1 MFKLRNV
8 LIMVLGL
15 FLITGCFKSEEEKY
29 QDKINKILNHMETK
43 YGEKFY
49 VSSPFG
55 GRGRNDD
62 LRVMV
67 KPLRYKGTSKED
79 DDFYED
85 YAFIKTNSITGD
97 GFGTVYLKEGAEEYF
112 KPKLKELFGEN
123 VLVAIEPEGK
133 YKYIDF
139 KQEMN
144 DRSREY
150 NSNPIGSYPPL
161 SGGIYIFGRVESEAD
176 REYYRKQIYEF
187 IQYLK
192 AENMFDYVDIVVTI
206 YDERSLVNSYSKVL
220 SLLKEA
226 KSTEKNS
233 DDYKKKRSKIL
244 EPLTDDFKVLKEI
257 EIQKKLENII
267 KSNMLGKNG
276 WTNEYSYSQIYH
288 KAIRSPKFIQTNS
301 FPSIREYKVIN
312 YNKIEELKLLDS
324 IKIDYKEYDDKAL
337 KRGEWGD

>member
-1 MFKLRNV
+1 MKNKNILWIALGIFIIGILALR
-8 LIMVLGL
+8 G
-15 FLITGCFKSEEEKY
+15 
-29 QDKINKILNHMETK
+29 TK
-43 YGEKFY
+43 
-49 VSSPFG
+49 
-55 GRGRNDD
+55 
-62 LRVMV
+62 
-67 KPLRYKGTSKED
+67 SKEEIIKD
-79 DDFYED
+79 YMKDKYKEEFVIELMGKRDGEIIAEVIPKKYIGTIRQYDSYYSSSVFLPPNED
-85 YAFIKTNSITGD
+85 IGD
-97 GFGTVYLKEGAEEYF
+97 NYGGVLLKESANEYF
-112 KPKLKELFGEN
+112 RPKLEELFGKN
-123 VLVAIEPEGK
+123 ILPVLTLEGG
-133 YKYIDF
+133 YDFPDF
-139 KQEMN
+139 KKEMEK
-144 DRSREY
+144 RQKKF
-150 NSNPIGSYPPL
+150 IKYPNGRFSPL

-220 SLLKEA
+220 ALLKEA

-288 KAIRSPKFIQTNS
+288 KSIRSPKFIQTNS
-301 FPSIREYKVIN
+301 FPSIREYKAIN

-337 KRGEWGD
+337 KRGEWGE